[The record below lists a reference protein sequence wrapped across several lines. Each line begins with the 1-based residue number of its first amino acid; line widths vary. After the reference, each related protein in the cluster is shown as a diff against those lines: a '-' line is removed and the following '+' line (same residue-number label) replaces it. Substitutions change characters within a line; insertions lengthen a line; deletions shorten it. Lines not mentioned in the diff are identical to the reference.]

1 MADRRRNLGIPS
13 GVVFPFAGTL
23 APYGYLICDGRPV
36 LKSEYPNLFL
46 SIGFSHGDGSQNSD
60 GTASGFTSTTHFN
73 LPDYRGRFLRGVDGD
88 AGRDPD
94 KASRTGMAS
103 GGNTGDTV
111 GSVQLDAM
119 QLITGNI
126 SSTTWRNGDMGTY
139 SGAFF
144 RSGTGTSTGAAGPN
158 STPAFGFD
166 SSRSPDARTSTESRP
181 KNVNVNYIIKI

>member
-13 GVVFPFAGTL
+13 GVVFPFAGTV
-23 APYGYLICDGRPV
+23 APYGYLICDGSPI
-36 LKSEYPNLFL
+36 LKSEYPQLFL
-46 SIGFSHGDGSQNSD
+46 AIGTSHGIGDGS
-60 GTASGFTSTTHFN
+60 TTFN

-94 KASRTGMAS
+94 KASRDFMAS

-158 STPAFGFD
+158 ATPAFGFD